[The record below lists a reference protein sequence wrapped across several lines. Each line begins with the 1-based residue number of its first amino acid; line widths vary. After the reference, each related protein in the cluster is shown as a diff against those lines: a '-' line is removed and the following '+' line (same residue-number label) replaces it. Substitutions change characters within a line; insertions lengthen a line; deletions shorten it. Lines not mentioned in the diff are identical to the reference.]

1 MFYLSVI
8 LYWFKVPHW
17 VRGNES
23 AVMISPRYHP
33 MAMLGLGSSIGTP
46 PEGVTAD
53 VLVVTSFDD
62 LKAKA
67 SKVCMVEGAHLFVL
81 VHLDKSMIFRI
92 LFFFFYLRYHMIC
105 MTKTWGDISHV
116 TILLSCIYI
125 SMNYLLSKTQTWLK
139 TICVRV
145 LVAVSNFTIW
155 CQYSR
160 LGWLC
165 FKN

>member
-1 MFYLSVI
+1 
-8 LYWFKVPHW
+8 
-17 VRGNES
+17 
-23 AVMISPRYHP
+23 MISPRYHP

-81 VHLDKSMIFRI
+81 VHLDESMIFRI

-105 MTKTWGDISHV
+105 M
-116 TILLSCIYI
+116 
-125 SMNYLLSKTQTWLK
+125 SKT
-139 TICVRV
+139 
-145 LVAVSNFTIW
+145 
-155 CQYSR
+155 
-160 LGWLC
+160 
-165 FKN
+165 